1 MIYKCGFLPP
11 LGYGSFGD
19 AYGLPPIMDM
29 PPMGIGNIGSSSLLT
44 PSVDCIDRSADCP
57 LWASTGQ
64 CLTAGGHIARLCPQS
79 CGTCFGNGRSYNFG
93 YGLNGIGRF
102 GYGLGYNY
110 NNDYLGLGLNSYG
123 LGSGLS
129 DGSIFGSSFY
139 PGLDGFRLPYLSY
152 PLKYKQS
159 KSTRLDDQKKP
170 KSPFD

>member
-1 MIYKCGFLPP
+1 MLIT
-11 LGYGSFGD
+11 D
-19 AYGLPPIMDM
+19 ACRLLL
-29 PPMGIGNIGSSSLLT
+29 SLNN
-44 PSVDCIDRSADCP
+44 
-57 LWASTGQ
+57 W
-64 CLTAGGHIARLCPQS
+64 
-79 CGTCFGNGRSYNFG
+79 
-93 YGLNGIGRF
+93 LNSLKFIQIIGIGRF